1 MCTSFKLIMSNLS
14 ALDLLIVRIT
24 SILDISR
31 GMPHY
36 RNQGRSTKV
45 KITTIVFTNYR
56 IGRLKTRVGLRT
68 LTDITINFK
77 II

>member
-1 MCTSFKLIMSNLS
+1 MYQFQVDNVNLS

-45 KITTIVFTNYR
+45 KITTSVLSIYI